1 MQSTDRASIPRA
13 IACAFAVALGLFP
26 GLCLGI
32 VMLLAASV
40 AGAQGA
46 AGPVEYGAID
56 ATPKTSAG
64 KRIAVLPFRV
74 HSTGS
79 LRFLSGPLDELL
91 AQRIETGGEVSAI
104 ARPGLEAAGE
114 TVLPD
119 TDGSDAALRVWA
131 SKQGLDGVVVGSLT
145 ELAGRFSI
153 DARVIPTARGAG
165 GTSLVLTA
173 GSDRELLDRLGEL
186 AERITAVVVGGKP
199 DRVVEIRLEGA
210 DSIEAELRDR
220 LSVTSGEPLDAAKL
234 ESDRRT
240 LETDPRV
247 ARVLARTQQSPDG
260 VVVVFEIVRTERLL
274 GESVKTAGG
283 EEVAE
288 VAIRGNKR
296 IEEAEIRARIQTAPG
311 QPLDAAQVARD
322 VRAIFQQ
329 GFYRDVQ
336 VYIEKTS
343 LGSSVIFEVSENPV
357 VREIAISGNDKI
369 DSDKIKDALT
379 LTTGSPLDY
388 PLLHENV
395 ERVAALYKSEGF
407 YLADVDYETEEI
419 TDGSVSINFVVKE
432 NKKLKLKE
440 IQFEGNKAFSNRE
453 LRDGFSTKTWKF
465 YSFATSWLDK
475 TGTYSEPVFL
485 RDLRLV
491 EKLYTDH
498 GYVQSRVIGPEVDA
512 REEGLFVKVE
522 IVEGPQFKVGELD
535 VQGDETIDLVALREK
550 IKLKEGETF
559 SRSSLTSDVE
569 TLEAH
574 FTDRGF
580 YFANVD
586 PVTQT
591 NQEERTV
598 DVQFGVEKGPL
609 YFVRNIEVKGNS
621 RTVDPVIRREV
632 RLVEGQLYSARALQ
646 VSSERIRR
654 LGFFEDVA
662 FEPKTTEDPSQLD
675 LDVNV
680 VERPTGAF
688 SFGAGFSSADNFIF
702 TASLSQSNLFGRGY
716 GANISADIGG
726 NSSRYFVSLTDPYFL
741 GSTFS
746 FSATAFLTEVRYDNF
761 SQDQQGIEL
770 AVGHPLTVDNSA
782 SISLSY
788 GYSQREVKQD
798 DNFDSLA
805 APITR
810 QVLQG
815 RQSTSRVGLSVGVD
829 TRNDRFAPTSGYAA
843 NTFVE
848 YAGLGGFSNFLSTE
862 GQAGYYFGA
871 PSWLFERSTFV
882 VSTRLGYALPLNS
895 IADFDTGIQSS
906 TACDD
911 PSNCLNSGNLENIDD
926 DIRLPLTERYFLGG
940 LGTTRLRGFQ
950 GRSVGPRRSELR
962 FTDLASGRVY
972 HPVGTRLISNP
983 ATGQLAA
990 VCVDRISTDDRGNGN
1005 GLCNDIS
1012 DKEYDDFEDLNESQ
1026 VIGGNSYISSSF
1038 EYRFPIS
1045 EEIGLLGIGFLDAG
1059 NAFAEGDVL
1068 FDATEWRYGTGA
1080 GVLWFS
1086 PFGPLQLVL
1095 GFPIDPRSTE
1105 QSPVFE
1111 FSVGGLGI

>member
-1 MQSTDRASIPRA
+1 MEQTVRASWLRA
-13 IACAFAVALGLFP
+13 LLLAVAMLGGGSIP
-26 GLCLGI
+26 GLPVAVLGQ
-32 VMLLAASV
+32 VQS
-40 AGAQGA
+40 
-46 AGPVEYGAID
+46 GPVEYGALEPAPQARSD
-56 ATPKTSAG
+56 

-74 HSTGS
+74 NSTGS

-91 AQRIETGGEVSAI
+91 AQRIEAGGEVSAI
-104 ARPGLEAAGE
+104 AKPGLAAAGE
-114 TVLPD
+114 TEIP
-119 TDGSDAALRVWA
+119 GAERSDASLRSWAAL
-131 SKQGLDGVVVGSLT
+131 QGLDGVVVGSLT

-153 DARVIPTARGAG
+153 DVRVVPTAAGAG
-165 GTSLVLTA
+165 STSLVLTA

-186 AERITAVVVGGKP
+186 AERVGTVVVGGKP
-199 DRVVEIRLEGA
+199 DRVVDIRLEGA
-210 DSIEAELRDR
+210 EEIEGELRDR
-220 LSVTSGEPLDAAKL
+220 LAIRRGEPFDATRL
-234 ESDRRT
+234 EGDRRAVAA
-240 LETDPRV
+240 DPRV
-247 ARVLARTQQSPDG
+247 ARVLARTQQTQDG
-260 VVVVFEIVRTERLL
+260 VVVLFEIVRAERLL
-274 GESVKTAGG
+274 GESVKPATG
-283 EEVAE
+283 EAVAE
-288 VAIRGNKR
+288 VAIRGNRR

-311 QPLDAAQVARD
+311 QPLDSAQIARD
-322 VRAIFQQ
+322 VRAVFQQ
-329 GFYRDVQ
+329 GFFRDVQ
-336 VYIEKTS
+336 VYVDRTA
-343 LGSSVIFEVSENPV
+343 LGPSVIFEVAENPV
-357 VREIAISGNDKI
+357 VREIAISGNDEIK
-369 DSDKIKDALT
+369 SDKIKDALT

-395 ERVAALYKSEGF
+395 ERIAALYKSEGY
-407 YLADVDYETEEI
+407 YLAEVEYQTEEI
-419 TDGSVSINFVVKE
+419 TDGSVAINFVVEEKE
-432 NKKLKLKE
+432 KLKLRK
-440 IQFEGNKAFSNRE
+440 IVFKGNTAFSDRE
-453 LRDGFSTKTWKF
+453 LREGFSTKPWRF

-475 TGTYSEPVFL
+475 TGTYSEPVFM

-491 EKLYTDH
+491 EKLYTDN
-498 GYVQSRVIGPEVDA
+498 GYVQSRVIGPEVDP
-512 REEGLFVKVE
+512 REEGLIVE
-522 IVEGPQFKVGELD
+522 VEVIEGPQFKVGSLD
-535 VQGDETIDLVALREK
+535 VQGDETIDLAVLRDK
-550 IKLKEGETF
+550 IQLKQGDVF

-569 TLEAH
+569 TLESH

-586 PVTQT
+586 PVTKT
-591 NQEERTV
+591 NQEELTI

-609 YFVRNIEVKGNS
+609 YFVRNIELKGNS
-621 RTVDPVIRREV
+621 RTVDPVIRREI

-646 VSSERIRR
+646 ISSDRIRR

-741 GSTFS
+741 GTTFS
-746 FSATAFLTEVRYDNF
+746 FSATAFLTEVRFNSF
-761 SQDQQGIEL
+761 EQEQQGIEL
-770 AVGHPLTVDNSA
+770 AVGHPLTVDNRA
-782 SISLSY
+782 SIGLSY
-788 GYSQREVKQD
+788 GYSQRRVRQ
-798 DNFDSLA
+798 NTNLNALA

-815 RQSTSRVGLSVGVD
+815 QQSTSRLGLSVGVD

-843 NTFVE
+843 NAFVE
-848 YAGLGGFSNFLSTE
+848 YAGLGGFSNFLSLE

-871 PSWLFERSTFV
+871 PRWLFERSTFV
-882 VSTRLGYALPLNS
+882 VSTRIGYALPLNEIS
-895 IADFDTGIQSS
+895 DFDTGIESS
-906 TACDD
+906 TVCAD
-911 PSNCLNSGNLENIDD
+911 PSNCLNAGNLEDLSD

-940 LGTTRLRGFQ
+940 LGATRLRGFQ
-950 GRSVGPRRSELR
+950 GRSVGPRRPTLT
-962 FTDLASGRVY
+962 FTELASGRVY

-983 ATGQLAA
+983 ATGQIRSFCDEAA
-990 VCVDRISTDDRGNGN
+990 RRRSGRGNA
-1005 GLCNDIS
+1005 LCNDVT
-1012 DKEYDDFEDLNESQ
+1012 DRDFDDFENLGDSQ

-1045 EEIGLLGIGFLDAG
+1045 EEIGLLGIGFFDAG
-1059 NAFAEGDVL
+1059 NAFAEGELL

-1095 GFPIDPRSTE
+1095 GFPIDARENE

>member
-1 MQSTDRASIPRA
+1 MQSTVRVGWLRATGFALAMLFGVAIPGA
-13 IACAFAVALGLFP
+13 PMQAVGQAP
-26 GLCLGI
+26 
-32 VMLLAASV
+32 S
-40 AGAQGA
+40 
-46 AGPVEYGAID
+46 GPAEYGALD
-56 ATPKTSAG
+56 AAPPTSATRSD
-64 KRIAVLPFRV
+64 KRVAVLPFRV
-74 HSTGS
+74 NSTGS

-104 ARPGLEAAGE
+104 AKPGLAAAGQTE
-114 TVLPD
+114 LPGVEGS
-119 TDGSDAALRVWA
+119 DGSLRDWAAQ
-131 SKQGLDGVVVGSLT
+131 QGLDGVVVGSLT

-153 DARVIPTARGAG
+153 DVRVVPTTAGAG
-165 GTSLVLTA
+165 STSLVLTA

-186 AERITAVVVGGKP
+186 AERVSAVVTGGKP
-199 DRVVEIRLEGA
+199 DRVVEIRVEGA
-210 DSIEAELRDR
+210 ESIESELRDR
-220 LSVTSGEPLDAAKL
+220 IGIRKGEPFDAARL
-234 ESDRRT
+234 ETDRRAIA
-240 LETDPRV
+240 TDPRV
-247 ARVLARTQQSPDG
+247 ARVLARTQQSADG
-260 VVVVFEIVRTERLL
+260 VVVVFEIVRAERLL
-274 GESVKTAGG
+274 GESVRAATG
-283 EEVAE
+283 EAVAE
-288 VAIRGNKR
+288 VAIRGNRR

-311 QPLDAAQVARD
+311 QPLDSAQIARD
-322 VRAIFQQ
+322 VRSIFQQ
-329 GFYRDVQ
+329 GFFRDVQ
-336 VYIEKTS
+336 VYVDRTA
-343 LGSSVIFEVSENPV
+343 LGASVIFEVAENPV
-357 VREIAISGNDKI
+357 VREIAISGNDEI
-369 DSDKIKDALT
+369 ESDKIKDALT
-379 LTTGSPLDY
+379 LTTGSPLDF

-395 ERVAALYKSEGF
+395 ERIAALYKSEGF
-407 YLADVDYETEEI
+407 YLAEVDYETEDI
-419 TDGSVSINFVVKE
+419 TDGSVAINFVVKE
-432 NKKLKLKE
+432 KEKLKLRKIE
-440 IQFEGNKAFSNRE
+440 FTGNTAFTDRE
-453 LRDGFSTKTWKF
+453 LREGFSTKTWRF

-491 EKLYTDH
+491 EKLYTDS
-498 GYVQSRVIGPEVDA
+498 GYVQSRVIGPEVEP

-522 IVEGPQFKVGELD
+522 IVEGPQFKVGALD
-535 VQGDETIDLVALREK
+535 VQGDETIDLAALRDK
-550 IKLKEGETF
+550 IKLKQGDVF

-586 PVTQT
+586 PVTKT
-591 NQEERTV
+591 NQEELTV

-609 YFVRNIEVKGNS
+609 YFVRNIELKGNS
-621 RTVDPVIRREV
+621 RTVDPVIRREI

-646 VSSERIRR
+646 ISSERIRR

-746 FSATAFLTEVRYDNF
+746 FSATAFLTEVRYNSF
-761 SQDQQGIEL
+761 EQEQQGIEL
-770 AVGHPLTVDNSA
+770 AIGHPLTVNNSA
-782 SISLSY
+782 SIGLSY
-788 GYSQREVKQD
+788 GYSQRRVRQNTNLND
-798 DNFDSLA
+798 LA

-815 RQSTSRVGLSVGVD
+815 QQSTSRVGLSVGVD

-843 NTFVE
+843 NGFVE
-848 YAGLGGFSNFLSTE
+848 YAGLGGFSKFLSLE
-862 GQAGYYFGA
+862 GQGGYYFGA
-871 PSWLFERSTFV
+871 PRWLFERSTFV
-882 VSTRLGYALPLNS
+882 VSSRLGYAVPFNE
-895 IADFDTGIQSS
+895 IADFETGIDSS
-906 TACDD
+906 TICDD
-911 PSNCLNSGNLENIDD
+911 PSNCVNAGNLEDISDD
-926 DIRLPLTERYFLGG
+926 VRLPLTERYFLGG
-940 LGTTRLRGFQ
+940 LGATRLRGFQ
-950 GRSVGPRRSELR
+950 GRSVGPRRPNLT

-972 HPVGTRLISNP
+972 HPVGTRLIRQ
-983 ATGQLAA
+983 ADQTGQEQIRTLCDGAS
-990 VCVDRISTDDRGNGN
+990 RRNSGGGNQ
-1005 GLCNDIS
+1005 LCNDIN
-1012 DKEYDDFEDLNESQ
+1012 DRDFDEFENLGDTQ
-1026 VIGGNSYISSSF
+1026 VIGGNSYISSSV

-1059 NAFAEGDVL
+1059 NAFAEGELL

-1095 GFPIDPRSTE
+1095 GFPIDARENE

>member
-1 MQSTDRASIPRA
+1 MASPAQSS
-13 IACAFAVALGLFP
+13 
-26 GLCLGI
+26 
-32 VMLLAASV
+32 S
-40 AGAQGA
+40 
-46 AGPVEYGAID
+46 GPAEYGAID
-56 ATPKTSAG
+56 ARPPTRSD
-64 KRIAVLPFRV
+64 KRVAVLPFRV
-74 HSTGS
+74 NSTGS

-104 ARPGLEAAGE
+104 ARPGLAAEGQ
-114 TVLPD
+114 TDLPGA
-119 TDGSDAALRVWA
+119 DGSDGVLRDWAAR
-131 SKQGLDGVVVGSLT
+131 QGLDGVVVGSLT

-153 DARVIPTARGAG
+153 DVRVVPTEVGAG
-165 GTSLVLTA
+165 STSLVLTA

-186 AERITAVVVGGKP
+186 AERVSAVVAGGKP
-199 DRVVEIRLEGA
+199 DRVVEIRVEGA
-210 DSIEAELRDR
+210 DAIEPELRER
-220 LSVTSGEPLDAAKL
+220 LTVRRGESLDAAKL
-234 ESDRRT
+234 EADRRAIA
-240 LETDPRV
+240 TDPRV

-260 VVVVFEIVRTERLL
+260 VVVVFEIVRAERLL
-274 GESVKTAGG
+274 GESVRTATGDA
-283 EEVAE
+283 VAE
-288 VAIRGNKR
+288 VAIRGNRR

-311 QPLDAAQVARD
+311 QPLDAAQIARD

-329 GFYRDVQ
+329 GFFRDVQ
-336 VYIEKTS
+336 VYVDKTA
-343 LGSSVIFEVSENPV
+343 LGPSVIFEVSENPV
-357 VREIAISGNDKI
+357 VREIAISGNDEI
-369 DSDKIKDALT
+369 ESDKIKDALT

-395 ERVAALYKSEGF
+395 ERIAALYKSEGF
-407 YLADVDYETEEI
+407 YLAEVDYETEDI
-419 TDGSVSINFVVKE
+419 TDGSVAINFVVEEKE
-432 NKKLKLKE
+432 KLKLRKIE
-440 IQFEGNKAFSNRE
+440 FSGNTAFTDRQLRE
-453 LRDGFSTKTWKF
+453 GFSTKTWRF

-485 RDLRLV
+485 RDLRLI
-491 EKLYTDH
+491 EKLYTDN
-498 GYVQSRVIGPEVDA
+498 GYVQSRVIGPEVEP

-522 IVEGPQFKVGELD
+522 IVEGPQFKVGSLD
-535 VQGDETIDLVALREK
+535 VQGDETIDLAALRDK
-550 IKLKEGETF
+550 IKLKQGDVF

-586 PVTQT
+586 PVTKT
-591 NQEERTV
+591 NQEELTV

-609 YFVRNIEVKGNS
+609 YFVRNIELKGNS
-621 RTVDPVIRREV
+621 RTVDPVIRREI

-662 FEPKTTEDPSQLD
+662 FEPKTTDDPSQLD

-746 FSATAFLTEVRYDNF
+746 FSATAFLTEVRFNSF
-761 SQDQQGIEL
+761 EQEQQGIEL

-782 SISLSY
+782 SIGLSY
-788 GYSQREVKQD
+788 GYSQRRVRQ
-798 DNFDSLA
+798 NTNLNALA

-815 RQSTSRVGLSVGVD
+815 QQSTSRLGMSVGVD

-843 NTFVE
+843 NAFME
-848 YAGLGGFSNFLSTE
+848 YAGLGGFSKFLSLE

-871 PSWLFERSTFV
+871 PKWLFERSTFV
-882 VSTRLGYALPLNS
+882 VSSRMGYAVPFNKIS
-895 IADFDTGIQSS
+895 DFDTGIDSS
-906 TACDD
+906 TICEDPTKCD
-911 PSNCLNSGNLENIDD
+911 NAGNLEDLSD

-940 LGTTRLRGFQ
+940 LGATRLRGFQ
-950 GRSVGPRRSELR
+950 GRSVGPRRPTLT
-962 FTDLASGRVY
+962 FTELASGRVY

-983 ATGQLAA
+983 ATGEIRAFCDETA
-990 VCVDRISTDDRGNGN
+990 RRNAGNGN
-1005 GLCNDIS
+1005 GLCNDVT
-1012 DKEYDDFEDLNESQ
+1012 DRDFDEFENLGDSQ
-1026 VIGGNSYISSSF
+1026 VIGGNSYISSSV

-1045 EEIGLLGIGFLDAG
+1045 EEIGLLGIGFFDTG
-1059 NAFAEGDVL
+1059 NAFAEGELL

-1095 GFPIDPRSTE
+1095 GFPIDARENE